1 MAAGIEQ
8 RHGSRCSGRG
18 RCSCPWRVAV
28 YSKRDAKKIRKT
40 FPTRAAALAWRN
52 DATAAV
58 RRQVMRAPTQTTLRE
73 ASHAWLAGART
84 GIIRPRSGGP
94 YKPAA
99 IRHYERGL
107 RLRVLPE
114 LGSRN

>member
-1 MAAGIEQ
+1 MRDGR
-8 RHGSRCSGRG
+8 RHRTETRKPLHATGPLRVSVA
-18 RCSCPWRVAV
+18 SCGV
-28 YSKRDAKKIRKT
+28 YSKRDGKKIRKT

-52 DATAAV
+52 DATAV

-73 ASHAWLAGART
+73 ASQAWLTGART

-99 IRHYERGL
+99 IRHYE
-107 RLRVLPE
+107 
-114 LGSRN
+114 